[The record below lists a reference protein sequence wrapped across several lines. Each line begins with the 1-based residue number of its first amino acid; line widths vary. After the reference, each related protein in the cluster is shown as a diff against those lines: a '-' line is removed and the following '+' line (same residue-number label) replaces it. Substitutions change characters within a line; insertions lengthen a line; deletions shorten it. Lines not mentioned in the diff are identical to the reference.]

1 MFENLTFRQGV
12 LRSSNTGSVM
22 GFGPFCF
29 VEVVGSGM
37 VCWSATSLERFDT
50 GDVNGFTDIEER
62 RACTSA

>member
-1 MFENLTFRQGV
+1 
-12 LRSSNTGSVM
+12 M